1 MYGPGPLS
9 QICLGKSISCFCS
22 ILITLWMSDRMSQD
36 LRSSFEDCQA
46 AAGHVSQPGSP
57 MDMVEGDRDVE
68 ANGITTPESVVTF
81 GVNSA

>member
-1 MYGPGPLS
+1 
-9 QICLGKSISCFCS
+9 
-22 ILITLWMSDRMSQD
+22 MSQD